1 MVWKN
6 NGFVVKS
13 VQSWIYLLLLV
24 IIFVLAPNH
33 AVANDNGVKQKGR
46 DIIRDKQ
53 STLPED
59 VRAEFDEMNERLNQE
74 CITEEEA
81 TEIFAR
87 GIEISNEL
95 KKLYNKQHNKEKQKK
110 LKVKRDLIKAI
121 IVNEAIDSD
130 VIPQL
135 SDIPIIG
142 VGTDYEYDAIAFTIR
157 ADMFNEENIKEYI
170 RKIRKIVGDEVDIV
184 LSPGNIPVLQ

>member
-1 MVWKN
+1 MVRKN
-6 NGFVVKS
+6 SGFIIKS
-13 VQSWIYLLLLV
+13 VKSWIYLLLVV
-24 IIFVLAPNH
+24 IIFVLGPNLTL
-33 AVANDNGVKQKGR
+33 ANDNGLEQKGR
-46 DIIRDKQ
+46 DIIRDKP

-59 VRAEFDEMNERLNQE
+59 VLAEFDEMNERLNQE
-74 CITEEEA
+74 GITEEEA
-81 TEIFAR
+81 AEIFAR

-95 KKLYNKQHNKEKQKK
+95 KKLYNNRHDKEKHRK
-110 LKVKRDLIKAI
+110 LKIKRDLIKAI

-142 VGTDYEYDAIAFTIR
+142 MGTDYEYDAIEFTIK
-157 ADMFNEENIKEYI
+157 AEMFNEKNIKEYI
-170 RKIRKIVGDEVDIV
+170 KKIRKIVGGEVDIV